1 MAMGRNLVV
10 AATIL
15 LCFAAGIYA
24 AGIDPEPMSAADATR
39 FAQRALAESGV
50 RGATF
55 TGKAEAD
62 TFTPSGSKPVAV
74 WRVSARIGD
83 DTVVL
88 FIEQV
93 GDQVLNLDDQIAPG
107 RHVLSSAQFEA
118 LGRFRHDPVGD
129 RARNRQFLPA
139 VAAGG
144 LLGLAATALAI
155 VAGRGLAWTNPAK
168 PEEPSRPEPEPSA
181 ELLGEEGAK
190 SRHDVGGADQQL
202 GLE

>member
-1 MAMGRNLVV
+1 MALGRNLVV
-10 AATIL
+10 AGTII

-24 AGIDPEPMSAADATR
+24 ARLDPRPMSAADATR

-50 RGATF
+50 RGATLV
-55 TGKAEAD
+55 GKAESD

-74 WRVSARIGD
+74 WRVSARVGD
-83 DTVVL
+83 DTVAL

-93 GDQVLNLDDQIAPG
+93 GDQVLNLDDEIAPG

-118 LGRFRHDPVGD
+118 LGRFRYDPVGD
-129 RARNRQFLPA
+129 RARNRQFVPA
-139 VAAGG
+139 LAAGG

-155 VAGRGLAWTNPAK
+155 VAGRGLAWTTHET
-168 PEEPSRPEPEPSA
+168 PEEPSPPEPSA

-190 SRHDVGGADQQL
+190 SRRDVGGADQEL